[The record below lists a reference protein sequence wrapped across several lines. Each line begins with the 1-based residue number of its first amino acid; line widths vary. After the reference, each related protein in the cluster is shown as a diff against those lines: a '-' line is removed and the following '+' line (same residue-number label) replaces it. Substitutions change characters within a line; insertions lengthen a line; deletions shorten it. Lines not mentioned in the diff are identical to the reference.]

1 VAAPPSGEGEDHEHP
16 RRRCSSPTRSDE
28 QPRARRPVQRLPTQ
42 RRLAQA
48 LRASKPPG
56 AVPFRA
62 TSARWQSLAARDRS
76 SHAEPWTRRGLGTT
90 SAVGGPANQGHGNRK
105 PRGAHMPNRTSIATH
120 LSRMLQHFER
130 ARRDAGTR
138 LEAANRH
145 ERAAWN
151 KIENL
156 LQAFREQLADRQA
169 GSEIVACFL

>member
-1 VAAPPSGEGEDHEHP
+1 
-16 RRRCSSPTRSDE
+16 
-28 QPRARRPVQRLPTQ
+28 
-42 RRLAQA
+42 
-48 LRASKPPG
+48 
-56 AVPFRA
+56 
-62 TSARWQSLAARDRS
+62 
-76 SHAEPWTRRGLGTT
+76 
-90 SAVGGPANQGHGNRK
+90 
-105 PRGAHMPNRTSIATH
+105 MPNRTSIATH

-169 GSEIVACFL
+169 GSEIVACFLAEQLLKNLIAFDARLGGVTGGGHSAHRAPSGTHRIAAAKLVA